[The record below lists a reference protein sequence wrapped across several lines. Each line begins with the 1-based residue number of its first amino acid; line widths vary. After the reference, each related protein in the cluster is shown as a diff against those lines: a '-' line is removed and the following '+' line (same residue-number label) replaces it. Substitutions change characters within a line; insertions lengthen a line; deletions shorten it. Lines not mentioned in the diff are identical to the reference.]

1 MKYTIIKQKE
11 YNENKDY
18 YITLINEL
26 FENDDNEIANTK
38 EITTH
43 LDFIFNKEYNLN
55 SFLILQLEKNKLIS
69 MINGYEYNNI
79 LKEWCLFSLYTKK
92 EYRKKGYAENILKQ
106 AITQT
111 KKYNSKKIIVGIK
124 KENIAS
130 IKLHEKVGFKYANCN
145 WDQLEQGFPSN
156 HLGYYYEIGD
166 EKMEYLQLFNENK
179 EMLNEKIDRE
189 LKKTL
194 TGNKY
199 FMIILLFIE
208 NDNKFLLQTTSKQKD
223 SEIATTGGHVEYGY
237 NGLQTTIKEA
247 KEELGLELLPNEL
260 NNIDTIKYNNC
271 FIEIYHTNKII
282 DTTKLKLQTE
292 EVESVNWYT
301 IEDINELI
309 NNNKLRKSNIEPF
322 KKVLE
327 NRK

>member
-1 MKYTIIKQKE
+1 
-11 YNENKDY
+11 
-18 YITLINEL
+18 
-26 FENDDNEIANTK
+26 
-38 EITTH
+38 
-43 LDFIFNKEYNLN
+43 
-55 SFLILQLEKNKLIS
+55 
-69 MINGYEYNNI
+69 
-79 LKEWCLFSLYTKK
+79 
-92 EYRKKGYAENILKQ
+92 
-106 AITQT
+106 
-111 KKYNSKKIIVGIK
+111 
-124 KENIAS
+124 
-130 IKLHEKVGFKYANCN
+130 
-145 WDQLEQGFPSN
+145 
-156 HLGYYYEIGD
+156 
-166 EKMEYLQLFNENK
+166 MEYLQLFNENK

-208 NDNKFLLQTTSKQKD
+208 NDNKFLLQTTPKQKD

-247 KEELGLELLPNEL
+247 QEELGLELLPNEL
-260 NNIDTIKYNNC
+260 NYIDTIKYNNC

-301 IEDINELI
+301 VDDINELI
-309 NNNKLRKSNIEPF
+309 SNNKLRKGNIEPF

-327 NRK
+327 KRL